1 MGMTENTRICSLVM
15 TIWYLRDLGPLLQG
29 QTKVATLKSV
39 YNSLMSY
46 GNELASG
53 ENDLRGG
60 YNLVSGGNDLV
71 SSGNK
76 LLSGEQFSKWW
87 E

>member
-1 MGMTENTRICSLVM
+1 MCCDSSEVVIYDLVS
-15 TIWYLRDLGPLLQG
+15 GG
-29 QTKVATLKSV
+29 H
-39 YNSLMSY
+39 
-46 GNELASG
+46 GLASAA
-53 ENDLRGG
+53 NDLVSGG